1 MRRLRLHDRLWWG
14 AIGGGCLH
22 AFALTPWVAQVW
34 PPLSAL
40 LQTAGLICLLVLL
53 SGPVSARRGAVCAWL
68 YSTAWLIGG
77 TGWIYVS
84 LHRYGEL
91 PAWLSAL
98 SVLALSLFL
107 SSFMAAAA
115 WCWLAWRRLQV
126 WRDALAW
133 AGLWLLAE
141 VTRALIFTGFPWAVS
156 GYGLVD
162 VGWRLAAPWV
172 GVYGAGALWAGVVAW
187 LVLGWRLSQSH
198 PDAQRAPAKWALA
211 MLVLVVTLMWQPA
224 SSILTFT
231 RAVGHPLSVTL
242 LQGNVPQDEKFVPEL
257 QVPMLIWYARE
268 LAQAQTDLVVAPET
282 AVPLLPSQLPDDYWR
297 GLTHA
302 FQAPGRHALFGVPLG
317 SFESGYTNSVAG
329 MSAQAAQMPDGFYR
343 YNKHHLVPFGEFI
356 PLGFHWFV
364 AMMNMPLGDFARGP
378 LVSPS
383 FEVSGQ
389 RVAPTI
395 CYEDLYGEE
404 IAARFVDAGKAPTV
418 LANVSN
424 LAWFGEDVAIFQH
437 QQIARMRSLEFQIPT
452 IRATN
457 TGATMI
463 VDHDGRIV
471 RRLQPNTRGALVSS
485 VQGYEGV
492 TPYAWWAGRWGL
504 WPLVLLGLMVAIPF
518 NRIGLLRR

>member
-1 MRRLRLHDRLWWG
+1 MRLRSFHDRLWWA
-14 AIGGGCLH
+14 AIGGGCFH

-53 SGPVSARRGAVCAWL
+53 SGQVSARQGAVCAWL

-77 TGWIYVS
+77 TGWTYVS

-107 SSFMAAAA
+107 STFLAAAA
-115 WCWLAWRRLQV
+115 WCWVAWRRQQALV
-126 WRDALAW
+126 DALAW

-141 VTRALIFTGFPWAVS
+141 VTRALIFTGFPWAAS

-172 GVYGAGALWAGVVAW
+172 GVYGLGAAWAGVVAW
-187 LVLGWRLSQSH
+187 VVLSWRQRQRHPGQMRAVAGPALSML
-198 PDAQRAPAKWALA
+198 ALGA
-211 MLVLVVTLMWQPA
+211 TLIWQPT
-224 SSILTFT
+224 SSVSTFT
-231 RAVGHPLSVTL
+231 RAVGRPLSVTL

-268 LAQAQTDLVVAPET
+268 LVQASTDLVLAPET
-282 AVPLLPSQLPDDYWR
+282 AVPLLPSQLPDDYWS
-297 GLTHA
+297 GLVKA

-317 SFESGYTNSVAG
+317 SFQSGYTNSVAG
-329 MSAQAAQMPDGFYR
+329 MSAQAAQMPEGFYR

-364 AMMNMPLGDFARGP
+364 EMMNMPLGDFARGP
-378 LVSPS
+378 VVSPS
-383 FEVSGQ
+383 FDVSGQ

-404 IAARFVDAGKAPTV
+404 IAARFVDESKAPTV

-471 RRLQPNTRGALVSS
+471 QRLKPNTRGSLVGA

-504 WPLVLLGLMVAIPF
+504 WPLVLLGLMVSIPF